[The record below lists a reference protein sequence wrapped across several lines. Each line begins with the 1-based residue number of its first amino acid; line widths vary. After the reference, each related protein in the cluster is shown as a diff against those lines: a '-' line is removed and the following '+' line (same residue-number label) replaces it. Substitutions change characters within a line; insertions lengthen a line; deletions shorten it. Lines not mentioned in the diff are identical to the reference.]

1 MATSVSGTQITF
13 PNGTTQISG
22 TPTVI
27 GWQYNEDSTRRSAN
41 GAVST
46 GTGGFLSNWTAHSY
60 TRKRTDSAF
69 HISGVMPGHNRYSY
83 PYWATG
89 LRITRPDGTQF
100 ITTRFVN
107 YSQCAESEAVEV
119 TYWAEVYISAADLG
133 SSTGTFTVEY
143 GNSRGAGSGTDGWCE
158 IMNPNASDDDRAF
171 QQGST
176 SFLEE
181 IIYG

>member
-1 MATSVSGTQITF
+1 MPTTVSGTQITF

-27 GWQYNEDSTRRSAN
+27 GWQYGEDSTRRSAN
-41 GAVST
+41 GSVSA
-46 GTGGFLSNWTAHSY
+46 GTAGFLSNWTAHTY

-69 HISGVMPGHNRYSY
+69 HISGMMAGHNRYSY
-83 PYWATG
+83 PYWATA
-89 LRITRPDGTQF
+89 LRITRPDSTQF
-100 ITTRFVN
+100 IHYIGTHYN
-107 YSQCAESEAVEV
+107 QCAESESVEV
-119 TYWAEVYISAADLG
+119 TYWADCYISAATLG
-133 SSTGTFTVEY
+133 ASTGVFTVQY
-143 GNSRGAGSGTDGWCE
+143 GNSYGSGGGTDGWCE
-158 IMNPNASDDDRAF
+158 IMNPNNSDDNRGY